1 MVQCNS
7 ADKCFQAFLESKS
20 EFNTA
25 FDRFKEQELK
35 CGYGELGV
43 CCRLC
48 SNGPC
53 RITPDS
59 PKGVCGASADSIV
72 ARNFLRSVAAGSAC
86 YLHVVEATAHR
97 LKSIATGKSPLK
109 LRSEKSLKEL
119 AEVFQITE
127 SDTMATA
134 EAVADRILS
143 DLYNPRF
150 EPMELVEKLA
160 LDKRVEN
167 WKKLDIMPGG
177 AKAEVFDALVKTST
191 NLNTDP
197 VDQLLHCLKLG
208 ICTGLY
214 GLTLTNKLNDIIMGD
229 PEIRIAST
237 GFSVVDPDFVN
248 IGVTGHSH
256 SVFAG
261 LIQLLESKEGQ
272 QIGINAGAKGI
283 RLVGLTCVGQD
294 MQSRAGAANG
304 ESVFVGQAGNNFT
317 QEGLLATGAIDLVA
331 SEFNC
336 TFSGI
341 EPIAEKLGIK
351 LVCLDDVSKQTT
363 AELLKDVL
371 GNEKD
376 LAKQVATMAA
386 EQYTSRRATAP
397 IDIPEHGYNDVVT
410 GISEK
415 NILDVLGGTLTPLI
429 DLIKDG
435 TIKGVA
441 GILGCSNL
449 AAGGH
454 DMTTVALTEEL
465 IKRDILVLSAGC
477 TTGGLCN
484 TGFCSCSASEKA
496 GPGLQAVCKQLN
508 IPPVLNFGPC
518 LAIGRIEVVV
528 NALAE
533 AMGLDIP
540 QLPVVIS
547 APQWLEEQALADGCF
562 GLSLGLTLH
571 LAQCPPILGSSVVTK
586 VLTED
591 LEQLTGGKVVVE
603 PDAIKAADIMQQVI
617 ENKLNA
623 LGISSGA
630 STVEV

>member
-1 MVQCNS
+1 MVYCNS
-7 ADKCFQAFLESKS
+7 ADQCFQKFLESKS
-20 EFNTA
+20 EINTA
-25 FDRFKEQELK
+25 FDRFKDQELK

-53 RITPDS
+53 RITPDA
-59 PKGVCGASADSIV
+59 PKGVCGATADSIV
-72 ARNFLRSVAAGSAC
+72 ARNLLRSVAAGSAC
-86 YLHVVEATAHR
+86 YLHVVESTAHR
-97 LKSIATGKSPLK
+97 LKSIAIGKSPLNI
-109 LRSEKSLKEL
+109 RSEQSLREL
-119 AEVFQITE
+119 ATAFGIPD
-127 SDTMATA
+127 SDLLTLAG
-134 EAVADRILS
+134 AVADRVLA
-143 DLYNPRF
+143 DLYKPRF
-150 EPMELVEKLA
+150 EPMELVSVLA
-160 LDKRVEN
+160 LPQRAQKWND
-167 WKKLDIMPGG
+167 LGILPGG
-177 AKAEVFDALVKTST
+177 AKSEVFDALVKTST

-237 GFSVVDPDFVN
+237 GFSVVNPDFVN

-261 LIQLLESKEGQ
+261 IVQLLESDEGQ
-272 QIGINAGAKGI
+272 KIGIAAGAKGV

-294 MQSRAGAANG
+294 MQSRAAAAGG

-341 EPIAEKLGIK
+341 EPIAQKLNIK
-351 LVCLDDVSKQTT
+351 LVCLDDVCKHAS
-363 AELLKDVL
+363 AELLKDEL
-371 GNEKD
+371 GKEAE
-376 LAKQVATMAA
+376 LARTVVEMAA
-386 EQYTSRRATAP
+386 AQYKQRRATAA
-397 IDIPEHGYNDVVT
+397 IDIPAHGYNDVVT
-410 GISEK
+410 GVSEK
-415 NILDVLGGTLTPLI
+415 NLLDVLGGSLQPVI
-429 DLIKDG
+429 DLIKNG

-454 DMTTVALTEEL
+454 DITTVALTEEL

-484 TGFCSCSASEKA
+484 TGFCSCSAKDKA
-496 GPGLQAVCKQLN
+496 GPGLRAVCEKLN

-528 NALAE
+528 NALAAE
-533 AMGLDIP
+533 MGLDIP

-562 GLSLGLTLH
+562 GLALGLTLH
-571 LAQCPPILGSSVVTK
+571 LAQCPPVLGSPVVTK
-586 VLTED
+586 VLTQD
-591 LEQLTGGKVVVE
+591 LEQLTGGRLIVE
-603 PDAIKAADIMQQVI
+603 PDAKKAADLLQGVI
-617 ENKLNA
+617 ETKLRA
-623 LGISSGA
+623 LGVSPA
-630 STVEV
+630 VTAEA